1 MAEQAHGHDHAHA
14 HAHGDDD
21 LLAEVFE
28 GGPPDDYEI
37 LEIALRELLFEKG
50 VFTPDELTAKITE
63 WDAKSF
69 DLGARLVAR
78 AWVDPDFKQRL
89 VDDVYGAAVELG
101 IDTSG
106 PKIVVLENTPEV
118 HHVVVCTLC
127 SCYPRAVL
135 GVPPEW
141 YKSKSYRSRVVVEP
155 RGVLREFGTELA
167 PEVEVKVV
175 DNTAECR
182 YLVLPLRPAGSEGMG
197 EAELQALVTRNSM
210 IGVGLPSSP

>member
-1 MAEQAHGHDHAHA
+1 MAEHAHS

-28 GGPPDDYEI
+28 GGEPPDDYEI

-50 VFTPDELTAKITE
+50 LFTPQELTSKITE
-63 WDAKSF
+63 WDAKSPEI
-69 DLGARLVAR
+69 GARLVAR
-78 AWVDPDFKQRL
+78 AWIDPDFKQRL
-89 VDDVYGAAVELG
+89 VDDVYAATAELG

-141 YKSKSYRSRVVVEP
+141 YKSKAYRSRVVVEP
-155 RGVLREFGTELA
+155 RGVLAEFGTELA
-167 PEVEVKVV
+167 PEVEVRVI

-182 YLVLPLRPAGSEGMG
+182 YLVLPLRPSGTEGMD
-197 EAELQALVTRNSM
+197 EAALRALVTRDSM
-210 IGVGLPSSP
+210 IGVGLPSTP

>member
-1 MAEQAHGHDHAHA
+1 MAEHAHS
-14 HAHGDDD
+14 HGHGDDD

-28 GGPPDDYEI
+28 GGGPPDDYEI

-50 VFTPDELTAKITE
+50 LFTSQELTSKITE
-63 WDAKSF
+63 WDAKTPEIA
-69 DLGARLVAR
+69 ARLVAR

-89 VDDVYGAAVELG
+89 VDDVYAAATELG
-101 IDTSG
+101 IDTAG
-106 PKIVVLENTPEV
+106 PKIVVLENTPEL

-141 YKSKSYRSRVVVEP
+141 YKSKAYRSRVVVEP
-155 RGVLREFGTELA
+155 RGVLAEFGTELA
-167 PEVEVKVV
+167 PEVEVRVI

-182 YLVLPLRPAGSEGMG
+182 YLVLPLRPSGTEGMD
-197 EAELQALVTRNSM
+197 EAALRALVTRDSM
-210 IGVGLPSSP
+210 IGVGLPAAP